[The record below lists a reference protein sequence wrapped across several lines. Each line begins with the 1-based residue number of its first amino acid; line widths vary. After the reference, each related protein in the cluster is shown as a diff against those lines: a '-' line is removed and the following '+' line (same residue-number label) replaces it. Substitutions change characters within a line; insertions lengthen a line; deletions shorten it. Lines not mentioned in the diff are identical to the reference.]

1 MTTPREKAG
10 DKDAHAGHDHSH
22 DKAEAHDHEKHDHGH
37 DKKPGHSHDGHGH
50 DHSHGEGGLEDH
62 NRKDAILTAATLAF
76 TLGGLLF
83 RDFSV
88 PWYLM
93 YLGAYAAGGLHGLEM
108 GIRALM
114 KGRIDVDML
123 MVLAA
128 FGAAALGKPFEGG
141 MLLFLFS
148 VSHLLQNYA
157 MQRTRSAI
165 QSLMKLRPDEALK
178 KLPGGGTQP
187 TPVEEVAVGDVILLR
202 PGSTVPLDGEI
213 IEGESSL
220 DQATLTGESMPVRK
234 VVGDT
239 VFAGT
244 INQTGALDVR
254 VTKLARDST
263 LSRMVSL
270 VENARSEK
278 AKTQRFLDVAEQY
291 YACGV
296 IAACIGL
303 FLLGYVVW
311 QEALG
316 VAGYRAITLLVVA
329 SPCALVISTPASILS
344 AIGGAARRGV
354 LFKGGVHLERMAE
367 ITIIAFDKTGT
378 LTEGKPRV
386 TDIWMPVVPE
396 IPAPNEAALTNARR
410 IFLAQTAAIEAK
422 SEHPL
427 ARAIVAEAKRLNLSV
442 PEATEFYS
450 TSGRGA
456 AAKLDGRFYKVG
468 SPSYFTEEGGALDA
482 EAQRV
487 ITAYQEEGKTAVVMA
502 KMAESPDSSPDKKGS
517 LGMYGIIAIADTL
530 RADAAESL
538 SKIKHAGVR
547 KVVMLTGD
555 NKRVAGGIAKL
566 VGVDAFHA
574 ELLPADKV
582 RIIKELQAEGRT
594 AMIGDGVND
603 APALA
608 TAHIGIAMGGAGS
621 DVAMETADVV
631 LMSDQLQQVAYA
643 LALSRQAQRIVYQN
657 LAFSMLVIVT
667 LIAAA
672 LGLKLPLTLGV
683 LVHEGS
689 TVVVVLNGLRLLVY
703 NPKL

>member
-1 MTTPREKAG
+1 MSTDHGHGQDHTHG
-10 DKDAHAGHDHSH
+10 DGEHSH
-22 DKAEAHDHEKHDHGH
+22 HAEHPHVAPKAAGTARHDHG
-37 DKKPGHSHDGHGH
+37 PGHSHDDGHGH
-50 DHSHGEGGLEDH
+50 DHGEGGLEDH
-62 NRKDAILTAATLAF
+62 NKKDAILTVVTLLFTLAGCAF
-76 TLGGLLF
+76 TE
-83 RDFSV
+83 FSL
-88 PWYLM
+88 PWYLC

-108 GIRALM
+108 GFRALL
-114 KGRIDVDML
+114 KGKIDVDML
-123 MVLAA
+123 MVMAA

-148 VSHLLQNYA
+148 LSHLLQNYA

-165 QSLMKLRPDEALK
+165 QSLMKLRPDEALR
-178 KLPGGGTQP
+178 KLPGGGTQA
-187 TPVEEVAVGDVILLR
+187 TPVEEVAVGDIILLR

-213 IEGESSL
+213 VEGESSL

-234 VVGDT
+234 VVGDN

-254 VTKLARDST
+254 VTRLSRDST
-263 LSRMVSL
+263 LSRMVSM

-278 AKTQRFLDVAEQY
+278 AQTQRFLDVAEQY
-291 YACGV
+291 YALGV
-296 IAACIGL
+296 IATCVTVFAVGWGL
-303 FLLGYVVW
+303 WAEPVSAAV
-311 QEALG
+311 
-316 VAGYRAITLLVVA
+316 YRAITLLVVA

-367 ITIIAFDKTGT
+367 ITIVAFDKTGT

-386 TDIWMPVVPE
+386 TDLWTPQGG
-396 IPAPNEAALTNARR
+396 ALTIDKLGAEDPAQQLLARV
-410 IFLAQTAAIEAK
+410 ASVEAK

-427 ARAIVAEAKRLNLSV
+427 ARAIVAEAKRLNLAV
-442 PEATEFYS
+442 PEAAAFQS

-456 AAKLDGRFYKVG
+456 AATVDGQEIAVG
-468 SPSYFTEEGGALDA
+468 SPTYFAQLGGKLDEAATAVLAGFEE
-482 EAQRV
+482 R
-487 ITAYQEEGKTAVVMA
+487 GKTAVIA
-502 KMAESPDSSPDKKGS
+502 ARAISGTETQL
-517 LGMYGIIAIADTL
+517 LGIVAIADTL
-530 RADAAESL
+530 RSDAAESL
-538 SKIKHAGVR
+538 RKIKAAGVK

-555 NKRVAGGIAKL
+555 NRRAAGGIAAQ

-574 ELLPADKV
+574 ELMPADKV
-582 RIIKELQAEGRT
+582 RIVKELQGEGRA

-631 LMSDQLQQVAYA
+631 LMSDQLRQLAFA
-643 LALSRQAQRIVYQN
+643 LALSRKAQMIVYQN
-657 LAFSMLVIVT
+657 LAFSMLVILV
-667 LIAAA
+667 LVASMMGWQI
-672 LGLKLPLTLGV
+672 PLTLGV
-683 LVHEGS
+683 LAHEGS

-703 NPKL
+703 DPRL